1 MTSPPLRPDTIE
13 RLGRAV
19 YPSFAMVA
27 GMQLDVFTPL
37 KDGPLSVEHLAAAL
51 AVHPRKLRPLLYAL
65 VAAGLLTV
73 QDEHFANTPEAAH
86 FLVRG
91 QPAYRGATSEG
102 LLLRWYATLHTAES
116 IRTGI
121 PQAKW
126 DYTAM
131 PPDQLEAWYRG
142 IHDDAVAAAHTFIAQ
157 QDLSSARHLLD
168 VGGGSG
174 GLALTIAAR
183 YPQLQATIVDLA
195 TVTPITQRYVA
206 EAGLTARVHV
216 MSADVVQEPL
226 RGTFDVA
233 VLLRFIQVLSPDHA
247 RRVLRHVS
255 QVVEPGGRLYIIG
268 NVLDNSR
275 LSPLQPMLS
284 NLFYVNVFDEGQ
296 SYTEH
301 EYRDW
306 IADAGF
312 AQCERLL
319 LPNDT
324 SIVRARK
331 PQ

>member
-1 MTSPPLRPDTIE
+1 
-13 RLGRAV
+13 
-19 YPSFAMVA
+19 MVA